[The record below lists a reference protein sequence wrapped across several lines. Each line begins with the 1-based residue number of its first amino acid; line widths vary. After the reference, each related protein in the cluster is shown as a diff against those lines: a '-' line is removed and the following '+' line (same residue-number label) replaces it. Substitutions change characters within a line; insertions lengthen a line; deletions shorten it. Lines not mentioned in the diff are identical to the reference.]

1 MSIIQAIP
9 LLLLLAVALV
19 NIVTLILWHSIYRLV
34 RATDPL
40 IGDETGAVYARYIF
54 GQLMEGGYLPSR
66 RMESLGN
73 PTKDQVI
80 RSVKSSDGYAIVASI
95 ASAIKHVPLN
105 FVLMF
110 KQ

>member
-9 LLLLLAVALV
+9 LLLLLAVAAV
-19 NIVTLILWHSIYRLV
+19 NIISLVLWHSVYRMV
-34 RATDPL
+34 RAADPL
-40 IGDETGAVYARYIF
+40 IGDETGAIYARYLF

-73 PTKDQVI
+73 PNKDQII
-80 RSVKSSDGYAIVASI
+80 RSVKGSSGYTIVAGI
-95 ASAIKHVPLN
+95 ASAIKHAPLN

-110 KQ
+110 K